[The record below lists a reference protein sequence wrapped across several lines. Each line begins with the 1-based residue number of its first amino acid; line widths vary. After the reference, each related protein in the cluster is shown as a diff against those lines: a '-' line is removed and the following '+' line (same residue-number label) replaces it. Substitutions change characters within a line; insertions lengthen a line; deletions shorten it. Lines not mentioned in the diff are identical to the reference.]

1 MDTESKKVETASI
14 PRSLVYEE
22 IDGHP
27 IYYAGYKEVLAGRK
41 TRESIV
47 GSSKLQSLI
56 IRALLKRLYAE
67 VDGKE
72 YAVFTNELGMQIN
85 RGNNFAGD
93 VAIYTW
99 ERYEKMVM
107 DEKYFDQAP
116 NILIDVDVKAD
127 LSELKWE
134 DYINR
139 KNKKLHAWG
148 TETIIW
154 ILSSSRQVLIANAD
168 QDWILRDWTRDVELL
183 PGFSITIADWLK
195 TI

>member
-1 MDTESKKVETASI
+1 MDTESKKVKTASI
-14 PRSLVYEE
+14 PRSLIYEE
-22 IDGHP
+22 IDGQP

-41 TRESIV
+41 TREAIV

-56 IRALLKRLYAE
+56 IRALLKFLYAE
-67 VDGKE
+67 VDGKK
-72 YAVFTNELGMQIN
+72 YAVFTNEPGMHIN

-93 VAIYTW
+93 IAIYTK
-99 ERYEKMVM
+99 ERFEKMVM

-116 NILIDVDVKAD
+116 NILLEVDVKAD

-148 TETIIW
+148 TETIVW
-154 ILSSSRQVLIANAD
+154 ILSSSEQILIAKAK
-168 QDWILRDWTRDVELL
+168 QDWIIRDWSKDFELL
-183 PGFSITIADWLK
+183 PGFSINIHEWLSNK
-195 TI
+195 

>member
-14 PRSLVYEE
+14 PRSLIYEE
-22 IDGHP
+22 IDGQP

-41 TRESIV
+41 TREGIV

-56 IRALLKRLYAE
+56 IHLILKFLYKE
-67 VDGKE
+67 IGDGE
-72 YAVFTNELGMQIN
+72 YVYFTNEPGMHIN
-85 RGNNFAGD
+85 RGNNLAGD
-93 VAIYTW
+93 IAIYHKD
-99 ERYEKMVM
+99 RYEKMVM

-116 NILIDVDVKAD
+116 NILIEVDVKAD

-139 KNKKLHAWG
+139 KNKKMHAWG

-154 ILSSSRQVLIANAD
+154 ILSSSQQILIAQAE
-168 QDWILRDWTRDVELL
+168 QDWILRDWTKDVELL
-183 PGFSITIADWLK
+183 PGFSINIGDWLK
-195 TI
+195 TT

>member
-1 MDTESKKVETASI
+1 MDTESKKVETVSI
-14 PRSLVYEE
+14 PRSLIYEE
-22 IDGHP
+22 IDGQP

-41 TRESIV
+41 TREAIV

-72 YAVFTNELGMQIN
+72 HAVFTNELGMHIN

-93 VAIYTW
+93 VAIYTR

-116 NILIDVDVKAD
+116 NILIEVDVKAD

-154 ILSSSRQVLIANAD
+154 ILSSSQQILIAKAD
-168 QDWILRDWTRDVELL
+168 QDWILRDWTKDVELI
-183 PGFSITIADWLK
+183 PGFSINIADWL
-195 TI
+195 TTT